1 MVKKKRK
8 KKEMQSLWKTS
19 KENIL
24 YGFSTP
30 FLYLYHQYMLVF
42 DPTLYTADTN
52 SLSGS
57 ESSPHA
63 PSKITEFES
72 QISVIF
78 KNLDLNDLIYP
89 LAQTWISVKQL
100 GSFKYKTTL
109 ELCIHTCMHAYIH
122 TEVMRDTKWY
132 VNSYILNSLCM

>member
-1 MVKKKRK
+1 
-8 KKEMQSLWKTS
+8 
-19 KENIL
+19 
-24 YGFSTP
+24 
-30 FLYLYHQYMLVF
+30 MLVF
-42 DPTLYTADTN
+42 DPTLYAADTN

-100 GSFKYKTTL
+100 VHLNIKLPSTCVY
-109 ELCIHTCMHAYIH
+109 IHTYIH
-122 TEVMRDTKWY
+122 TEVMSDTK
-132 VNSYILNSLCM
+132 